1 MLTDIMD
8 LNSKLILGKME
19 TIKQLKKI
27 ILLSFMLLS
36 YSTLK
41 AQKVFTVDADW
52 KADVKVYVVDTE
64 WKADLLVFK
73 VDANWKAGKND
84 GKWFFTNADWK
95 AEKKVYFVDAD
106 WKADLKIYFVYSDWK
121 AKWVDKSKISLM
133 Y

>member
-41 AQKVFTVDADW
+41 AQKVFTVDA
-52 KADVKVYVVDTE
+52 Y
-64 WKADLLVFK
+64 
-73 VDANWKAGKND
+73 
-84 GKWFFTNADWK
+84 WK